1 MIFSSP
7 HYIFIFLPIVF
18 FGYFF
23 LCKINKQYAA
33 LFLILS
39 SLFFYSYWKL
49 EFLPIIIFSILFNYY
64 ISVLIFKKNKKNL
77 LITGIVF
84 NLLVLFFF
92 KYLDFFLSNLGILM
106 EIEFS
111 KYNLAFPLALSFF
124 TLQQIT
130 YLVDVYESN
139 VKPKSLKEHFLFVSF
154 FPQLIAGPIVYY
166 KNLVPQFQNQE
177 NNKINLSNVSLGIF
191 YFSIGIF
198 KKSIGDYLGTF
209 ADVGFN
215 NFEYLTLVD
224 SWIASYSFTLQL
236 YFDFCGYTDMAL
248 GSALLFNI
256 KLPRNF
262 NNPLMSLGMIN
273 FWKNWHIT
281 LTSFIFAYVYT
292 PILKSFNSI
301 SYFKIM
307 FVTLLCFLITGLWH
321 GASWGF
327 LIFGAINGLGVVIN
341 HLFNKLNFKLP
352 SLISWILTI
361 LTFNISCIF
370 FRSENLNQSYQII
383 KKMFDLNNI
392 VLPVYFNQ
400 TFLSKFN
407 FFIMR
412 DHSIYSQ
419 DLVMNIKIILIVT
432 FGLFIFKYINLVN
445 KFKINYIYVALIVV
459 MIVLSVFMQQY
470 SYPFIY
476 FKF

>member
-1 MIFSSP
+1 MIFSSI
-7 HYIFIFLPIVF
+7 HYIFIFLPVVF

-23 LCKINKQYAA
+23 LSKINKEFAS

-49 EFLPIIIFSILFNYY
+49 EFLPIIIISILFNYY
-64 ISVLIFKKNKKNL
+64 ISLLIFKKNEKKLLIAGIFFNL
-77 LITGIVF
+77 LI
-84 NLLVLFFF
+84 LFFF
-92 KYLDFFLSNLGILM
+92 KYLDFFLYNVGTLID
-106 EIEFS
+106 IEFT

-130 YLVDVYESN
+130 YLVDVYENN
-139 VKPKSLKEHFLFVSF
+139 VKPKSLKQHFLFVSF

-166 KNLVPQFQNQE
+166 KNLVPQFENQE
-177 NNKINLSNVSLGIF
+177 SNTIKLNNVSLGIF

-198 KKSIGDYLGTF
+198 KKSIGDYLGTY
-209 ADVGFN
+209 ADIGFN
-215 NFEYLTLVD
+215 SFEYLTLID
-224 SWIASYSFTLQL
+224 SWIASFSFTLQL

-248 GSALLFNI
+248 GSALFFNI

-292 PILKSFNSI
+292 PILKSFRSI

-307 FVTLLCFLITGLWH
+307 IVTFICFLITGLWH

-327 LIFGAINGLGVVIN
+327 LIFGAINGLGVVVN
-341 HLFNKLNFKLP
+341 HLFNKFNFKIP

-370 FRSENLNQSYQII
+370 FRSDNLNQAFQIL
-383 KKMFDLNNI
+383 KKMFDFKDI
-392 VLPVYFNQ
+392 ILPKFFEK
-400 TFLSKFN
+400 TFLSKID
-407 FFIMR
+407 FFII
-412 DHSIYSQ
+412 SEQSVYSGEI
-419 DLVMNIKIILIVT
+419 LLIIKVILILM
-432 FGLFIFKYINLVN
+432 FGLFISKYLNIVT
-445 KFKINYIYVALIVV
+445 KFRKNYIYVTLIIIMMVSS
-459 MIVLSVFMQQY
+459 IFMQQY